1 MTDQHATVEQLAAYA
16 AGDLDATAALE
27 VEAHVLLCD
36 ECRADVTA
44 LQRVGADLG
53 AVEQVAMPA
62 DVAARIDAALAAE
75 RSGAAAPATGPA
87 GDVLPMTRK
96 RRGPSFAGLA
106 AVAAGVALVAAISVP
121 LVTGD
126 RGGRGDGATM
136 ASEAPTKRL
145 ASRLDYDANSPRTA
159 LQLALSG
166 RTGEPAAA
174 ALDTDIAADTRS
186 RDDAKSSA
194 PAAAEGAAPPALM
207 TTRGEV
213 SELQAD
219 PARLAACVSALAAG
233 LDPAPKPLLVDFA
246 QFEGRPALIVVFP
259 TVVAGKVRP
268 DRVDFWAVGP
278 RCGITAG
285 DDDVLHFA
293 RFGRPA
299 GL

>member
-27 VEAHVLLCD
+27 VEAHVLLCAD
-36 ECRADVTA
+36 CRADVTA
-44 LQRVGADLG
+44 VQRIGADLA
-53 AVEQVAMPA
+53 AVEQVTMPA

-75 RSGAAAPATGPA
+75 RSAAAAPATGPV

-96 RRGPSFAGLA
+96 RSGPSFAGLA

-121 LVTGD
+121 LVTND
-126 RGGRGDGATM
+126 RGGSRTTAAGD
-136 ASEAPTKRL
+136 APTKRL
-145 ASRLDYDANSPRTA
+145 ASRLDYDSDSPRTA

-166 RTGEPAAA
+166 RTGTPAAREA
-174 ALDTDIAADTRS
+174 AAGVAEKA
-186 RDDAKSSA
+186 RDDVVQSGA
-194 PAAAEGAAPPALM
+194 PMADAVAPPEAL
-207 TTRGEV
+207 TLSGEV
-213 SELQAD
+213 TQLQTD
-219 PARLAACVSALAAG
+219 PARLAACLAALAVG
-233 LDPAPKPLLVDFA
+233 VEPAPKPLLVDFA
-246 QFEGRPALIVVFP
+246 QFEGRPALIVVYP
-259 TVVAGKVRP
+259 TVVRGEVRP

-293 RFGRPA
+293 RFGRPS